1 MLLGGKKVVK
11 EREDKVS
18 RLIFLLVLSF
28 FFFFP
33 PQPKSKKSWR
43 AWWPSKSPGIADLVF
58 FHDWEVFPLRWRR
71 VSFTKRWMG
80 KSGCLKHDLRG
91 SISCST
97 DWGGGSG
104 SLLATHLPTVHWCYV
119 AHRVAGPNMVWVVTG
134 LVDRSCG
141 IGCMSGGGAVLVPT
155 ATALATSAL
164 WCSFLQVHATPGSS
178 AGAVS
183 TLRLVFR
190 QLLGCRQKR
199 VHRFLCLKVCR
210 GPFYQRLFMFYCAR
224 HHHAQNASAWR
235 MRTHHV
241 SGGKNRQLKG
251 ESAGFLHSSPLHLNL
266 FIIIKGITDPYIWSF
281 LQHKGKQKWR
291 LKLPSPCHSN
301 AEGCSPIAMK
311 ISLTFIAVLAEVSI
325 KSKLLSSAYACAS
338 W

>member
-1 MLLGGKKVVK
+1 MALKESWNSWFSFLPWLGG
-11 EREDKVS
+11 
-18 RLIFLLVLSF
+18 
-28 FFFFP
+28 FP
-33 PQPKSKKSWR
+33 PKV
-43 AWWPSKSPGIADLVF
+43 APSVFHQEMDGKVWVFKTWFERIDFVLHWLV
-58 FHDWEVFPLRWRR
+58 HQ
-71 VSFTKRWMG
+71 
-80 KSGCLKHDLRG
+80 
-91 SISCST
+91 
-97 DWGGGSG
+97 WGASG

-119 AHRVAGPNMVWVVTG
+119 AHRVAGPNMVWVVIG
-134 LVDRSCG
+134 LVDRSWG
-141 IGCMSGGGAVLVPT
+141 IGCMSGGSAVLVPT

-178 AGAVS
+178 TGAVS

-199 VHRFLCLKVCR
+199 VHWFLRLKVCR
-210 GPFYQRLFMFYCAR
+210 GPFYQRLFMFYCGR
-224 HHHAQNASAWR
+224 HHHVQYASAWR

-241 SGGKNRQLKG
+241 SGGKNKRQLKG
-251 ESAGFLHSSPLHLNL
+251 ESAGFPHSSPLHLNL

-281 LQHKGKQKWR
+281 LYLIRNLGDSETSCQHKGKQQWR
-291 LKLPSPCHSN
+291 LKLPSPWHSN